1 MIAWIV
7 ITSSLLILTTIIWV
21 IYLVTDDNDASKD
34 RWKTYA
40 VGCSIISFI
49 IIQLI
54 YNISI
59 FQCSSK

>member
-1 MIAWIV
+1 MIEWII
-7 ITSSLLILTTIIWV
+7 ITSSLLILTTIIWL
-21 IYLVTDDNDASKD
+21 IYFGTEDVTSKD

-40 VGCSIISFI
+40 VGCSIIVFI